1 MRTHKKDI
9 LERFNEAVPVES
21 LRTQVSDKSMHT
33 QASDKSLR
41 THVNSDSGFPEPVAK
56 VKKLRKRAYA
66 GNRSILNSTTKSIEA
81 REAIASLYRSVK
93 VAGA

>member
-21 LRTQVSDKSMHT
+21 LHA
-33 QASDKSLR
+33 QAFDKSLR
-41 THVNSDSGFPEPVAK
+41 TQVNLDSGFPEPIAK
-56 VKKLRKRAYA
+56 VKKLRKPAYA

-81 REAIASLYRSVK
+81 REAIASLYRSISIV
-93 VAGA
+93 GA